1 MVRHLCPIWLN
12 IPSFYVCAQDFQ
24 SLKDFF
30 SSQFKKDLR
39 EVELCVKGWNWGDA
53 KFEGALLSFMVDSK
67 PAFEIPLE
75 EVSQAIPGK
84 NEITLE
90 FHQNDD
96 TPVSLVEMRFHIPN
110 VEGSEDPVKVGG
122 GGGPRHQWRTGYW
135 IGNGAI
141 SASLAIKIMYLIWG
155 WSGSGTLKK
164 FSN

>member
-1 MVRHLCPIWLN
+1 M
-12 IPSFYVCAQDFQ
+12 
-24 SLKDFF
+24 KEFF
-30 SSQFKKDLR
+30 SSHFKKDMK

-53 KFEGALLSFMVDSK
+53 KFDGALLSFMVDSK

-122 GGGPRHQWRTGYW
+122 GGAHEGRGRSP
-135 IGNGAI
+135 
-141 SASLAIKIMYLIWG
+141 
-155 WSGSGTLKK
+155 
-164 FSN
+164 